1 MACSRGGL
9 LPEKR
14 KWQLHNSP
22 VQCVSSLSYIMAVAI
37 GTFCSLLKLKH
48 KISPGSYLGPPLCI
62 GFCPFLFTQ
71 GLCSRLCFPP
81 PSCIT
86 FFPGASPHL
95 HLETPLTPLPRF
107 YAVLCTKTALKRYL
121 CFFCFTAFCTHSYRT
136 FPRVA
141 QKQSLSLSF
150 LFFES
155 SDYVFYFFL
164 SQLIS
169 CGTRNV
175 STSLKLTNA
184 VA

>member
-1 MACSRGGL
+1 M
-9 LPEKR
+9 
-14 KWQLHNSP
+14 
-22 VQCVSSLSYIMAVAI
+22 

-48 KISPGSYLGPPLCI
+48 KISPGSYLGSPWCI
-62 GFCPFLFTQ
+62 GFCPLLFTQ

-81 PSCIT
+81 PSCISIF
-86 FFPGASPHL
+86 FFPGTSPHL
-95 HLETPLTPLPRF
+95 YLETPLTPLRRF
-107 YAVLCTKTALKRYL
+107 YAVLCTETALKRCLY
-121 CFFCFTAFCTHSYRT
+121 FFCFTASCTHSHRT

-141 QKQSLSLSF
+141 QQQSLSF
-150 LFFES
+150 FFES

-169 CGTRNV
+169 CGTGNV